1 MKNRFFHYII
11 AENENGFLME
21 KRKGNDIWKG
31 LYQFPLIEAEK
42 FLSPEKLILH
52 PALKNIS
59 LKKKIKLKASEEF
72 IYLLSHQK
80 IHAKFFILFSNNINT
95 ENYIVIKNT
104 HLKKLAVPKI
114 IEHYLKNNIH

>member
-1 MKNRFFHYII
+1 
-11 AENENGFLME
+11 ME

-42 FLSPEKLILH
+42 FLSIKKLTIH
-52 PALKNIS
+52 PTVKNIS
-59 LKKKIKLKASEEF
+59 AGNKTELTASEEF

-80 IHAKFFILFSNNINT
+80 IHAKFFILSTAEINI
-95 ENYIVIKNT
+95 ENYEVVKKT